1 MLIGSTGQMS
11 TLKCPRTPSWK
22 YLIGCWKQPS
32 VVPER
37 DLGWKSRVHW
47 YTQFINKAMVVN
59 EVSQKENT
67 VIGESRRKC
76 IKGNEEPVGVE
87 LKLSIRCYGRRQPQK
102 RGTIKR

>member
-1 MLIGSTGQMS
+1 
-11 TLKCPRTPSWK
+11 
-22 YLIGCWKQPS
+22 
-32 VVPER
+32 
-37 DLGWKSRVHW
+37 
-47 YTQFINKAMVVN
+47 MVVN

-87 LKLSIRCYGRRQPQK
+87 LTLSIRCYGRRQPQK